1 MTRKPR
7 HVPSSL
13 TVMGIY
19 MRHIGRSLGEGEGSE
34 FAVDIMPVGGI
45 ISVDLTHLPPAFRE
59 APTWEALDKAAS
71 SEVGQPLKTTLD
83 GDNAVVRQAP
93 V

>member
-1 MTRKPR
+1 MTRKPK

-19 MRHIGRSLGEGEGSE
+19 MRHIGKALGEGERTE
-34 FAVDIMPVGGI
+34 FAVDIMPPGGI
-45 ISVDLTHLPPAFRE
+45 ISIDLTHLPPAFRE
-59 APTWEALDKAAS
+59 AATWEALDKAGS
-71 SEVGQPLKTTLD
+71 SEVGQPLKTTLE